1 MFDLQVQIRETSARV
16 SKLEKTKNMLIKE
29 LQSLKAYSMDKLDR
43 ATIKQPQLGPNGE
56 AKS

>member
-43 ATIKQPQLGPNGE
+43 ATIKQP
-56 AKS
+56 